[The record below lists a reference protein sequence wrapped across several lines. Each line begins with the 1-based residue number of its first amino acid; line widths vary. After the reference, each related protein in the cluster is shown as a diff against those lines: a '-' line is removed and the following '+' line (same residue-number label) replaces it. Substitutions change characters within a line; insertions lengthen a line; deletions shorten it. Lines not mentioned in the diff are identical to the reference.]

1 MKNTLRYNPPS
12 EWNKNNNYNYQYFGL
27 IRLCEHLVS
36 YFVEKKNITMLEIG
50 SYKGES
56 TSIFASTG
64 LFSKITCLEPFEG
77 NEEALDL
84 LDDDWTRVKKEFWT
98 NTRHWDNINLVQ
110 KFSYNAV
117 DQFPNNYF
125 DFIYIDA
132 SHKYKDIKSDINMY
146 LPKCKKIIGGH
157 DYGNQHPGVIKAVN
171 EIFNYPD
178 VIFDDGS
185 WIKVI
190 S

>member
-1 MKNTLRYNPPS
+1 MKNTLRYNPPK
-12 EWNKNNNYNYQYFGL
+12 EWLGHKGYNHQYFGL
-27 IRLCEHLVS
+27 VYACDWLSTI
-36 YFVEKKNITMLEIG
+36 FKNGEASLLEIG

-84 LDDDWTRVKKEFWT
+84 LDDDWIRVKKEFWT
-98 NTRHWDNINLVQ
+98 NTRHWNNINLVQ
-110 KFSYNAV
+110 KFSYDAI
-117 DQFPNNYF
+117 DQFPNKHF

-132 SHKYKDIKSDINMY
+132 NHKYEDIKSDINMY

-157 DYGNQHPGVIKAVN
+157 DYGNQHPGVMKAVN
-171 EIFNYPD
+171 EIFTFPD

>member
-12 EWNKNNNYNYQYFGL
+12 EWNKDNNYNYQYFGL

-36 YFVEKKNITMLEIG
+36 YFVERKNITMLEIG

-84 LDDDWTRVKKEFWT
+84 LDDDWIRVKKEFWT
-98 NTRHWDNINLVQ
+98 NTRHWNNINLVQ
-110 KFSYNAV
+110 KFSYDAI
-117 DQFPNNYF
+117 DQFPNKHF

-132 SHKYKDIKSDINMY
+132 SHKYEDIKSDINMY

-157 DYGNQHPGVIKAVN
+157 DYGNQHPGVMKAVN
-171 EIFNYPD
+171 EIFTFPD